1 MTKYKEGADGER
13 KGSAEAES
21 ASGPQILF
29 EIFFSQIDS
38 FRGFE

>member
-29 EIFFSQIDS
+29 EIFFVSD
-38 FRGFE
+38 GFPQRF